1 MVKIPL
7 TNSPN
12 QTFACSVPI
21 NGVNRRFKFNLWFN
35 YQANYW
41 LFSLYDVA
49 NESWIFLNLPLL
61 VYKGS
66 EWNIIH
72 QLDYMKIGICIML
85 PEVADKVGH
94 PTENNI
100 GTDYIMIWGDN
111 DNV

>member
-12 QTFACSVPI
+12 QTFTCSVPI
-21 NGVNRRFKFNLWFN
+21 NGANKRFKFNLWYN

-41 LFSLYDVA
+41 LFSLYDVQ

-72 QLDYMKIGICIML
+72 QLDYMKIGICIIL
-85 PEVADKVGH
+85 PVVEDKVGN
-94 PTENNI
+94 PTKDDI
-100 GTDYIMIWGDN
+100 GTHYLMIWGDN
-111 DNV
+111 SDV